1 MEAVRQYENRALGK
15 LVESSWFKTTCLILI
30 GISAVLLG
38 LETSPTM
45 QAQYGQPLDVLEEG
59 IIWFFALELVMRLGA
74 YGKRWPAFFA
84 SGWNT
89 FDFIVVALCFIP
101 AVGALSAV
109 ARLARVLRAL
119 RVVSFLPNLQLL
131 IEALLKSF
139 SSMGYVGLL
148 LSIVFY
154 VYGVVGVTIFAS
166 ADPERFGS
174 LGASCMTLFQV
185 LTLEG
190 WVDVLAPQ
198 QAAYPVLAPLYF
210 VSFILLGT
218 MIVLNLFIGVIVN
231 GMSEAQADLLLEK
244 ARKEGDEVRDTLREV
259 ENQVGRLRML
269 LDKRESDL
277 AQARQLLKSAANDA
291 DPRRER
297 LKAV

>member
-1 MEAVRQYENRALGK
+1 
-15 LVESSWFKTTCLILI
+15 
-30 GISAVLLG
+30 
-38 LETSPTM
+38 
-45 QAQYGQPLDVLEEG
+45 
-59 IIWFFALELVMRLGA
+59 
-74 YGKRWPAFFA
+74 
-84 SGWNT
+84 
-89 FDFIVVALCFIP
+89 
-101 AVGALSAV
+101 
-109 ARLARVLRAL
+109 
-119 RVVSFLPNLQLL
+119 
-131 IEALLKSF
+131 
-139 SSMGYVGLL
+139 
-148 LSIVFY
+148 
-154 VYGVVGVTIFAS
+154 
-166 ADPERFGS
+166 
-174 LGASCMTLFQV
+174 V

-259 ENQVGRLRML
+259 ENQIGRLRML

-277 AQARQLLKSAANDA
+277 AQARQLLKSAANDG